1 MIAVVLATS
10 AAALLAAPAAGLLG
24 HRALKRSRNA
34 SAMTIDSRN
43 GIDESGFVRIG
54 GIDQWISVRGE
65 DLANPVVLEL
75 HGGPGASTAIFGPR
89 TRSWEKHFTIVRWD
103 MRGTLKT
110 LGRGGADGQGEMT
123 FERIYADA
131 VEVTDHIRTR
141 LGVDKVVLLGHSY
154 GSVFGLRLARE
165 FPERYCA
172 YVGTDQNIHDSGR
185 DDSVHRA
192 FLTRLRA
199 TGKHKELAAVQAL
212 DADRHRW
219 SARERAMY
227 AKLAATSDP
236 LTLDTMK
243 KVVMGSLWLS
253 PLHSLRELTY
263 FLKGMSFSEQVAA
276 GPSGFDD
283 WADGTGF
290 AIPFFVFQGEKDVL
304 TSPALARR
312 FFDDV
317 QAPVKG
323 FALIDDCSHFA
334 AFRRPERFLELLLA
348 HVRPAVV
355 APEPAAAAPVRPGSG
370 SAG

>member
-1 MIAVVLATS
+1 MIAAIVATS
-10 AAALLAAPAAGLLG
+10 AAALLAAPTAGILG
-24 HRALKRSRNA
+24 HRALRRSRNG
-34 SAMTIDSRN
+34 SLMKIDSLN
-43 GIDESGFVRIG
+43 GIDERGFVRIG

-75 HGGPGASTAIFGPR
+75 HGGPGGSTAIFGPR

-110 LGRGGADGQGEMT
+110 LGRDGANGQGEMS
-123 FERIYADA
+123 FDRIYADA

-154 GSVFGLRLARE
+154 GSAFGLRLARA
-165 FPERYCA
+165 FPARYSA

-185 DDSVHRA
+185 DNSVHQA
-192 FLTRLRA
+192 LLALLRA
-199 TGKHKELAAVQAL
+199 TGKHKELAAVEAL
-212 DADRHRW
+212 DADKHRW
-219 SARERAMY
+219 TARERAMH
-227 AKLAATSDP
+227 AKLLATSDP

-253 PLHSLRELTY
+253 PLHSLRELGH
-263 FLKGMSFSEQVAA
+263 FVKGMSFSEQVTA
-276 GPSGFDD
+276 GTSGFDD
-283 WADGTGF
+283 WADGTEF
-290 AIPFFVFQGEKDVL
+290 EIPFFLFQGEKDVIA
-304 TSPALARR
+304 SPDLARR

-348 HVRPAVV
+348 HVRPVVV
-355 APEPAAAAPVRPGSG
+355 ADESAAAADI
-370 SAG
+370 